1 MREAVTQRVVALA
14 MLDQSGEP
22 TGFAEFVAPYVRML
36 GVLAVREVG
45 MADADDV
52 VQEALVRA
60 WRRRVT
66 FDPERGSARAWLVA
80 VLLDQARRH
89 RLRRL
94 RRPALARFD
103 STDVPMAP
111 PGDARADIDRAVRA
125 LPRRQRQAITLYYL
139 ADLSIAEVA
148 AVLGISAGSVKS
160 HLHSARETLRTA
172 LEER

>member
-66 FDPERGSARAWLVA
+66 FDPGRGSARA
-80 VLLDQARRH
+80 
-89 RLRRL
+89 
-94 RRPALARFD
+94 
-103 STDVPMAP
+103 
-111 PGDARADIDRAVRA
+111 
-125 LPRRQRQAITLYYL
+125 
-139 ADLSIAEVA
+139 
-148 AVLGISAGSVKS
+148 
-160 HLHSARETLRTA
+160 
-172 LEER
+172 